1 MALSFSERWR
11 EHLEENGMTYA
22 EHFRFAAGH
31 GVGCMVAACYLIIH
45 AFLPCFYRHAG
56 SRLVHELEQDFTDHR
71 RHRG

>member
-1 MALSFSERWR
+1 
-11 EHLEENGMTYA
+11 MTYS

-71 RHRG
+71 RHRV